1 MLECY
6 LHSRA
11 KNLSG
16 SRAPIDHYVYKGG
29 YSDLPWGG
37 KEGGRSRGAEKEG
50 GKRGARAIS
59 IGSLGLSK
67 HVWRWCVRVQLCMC
81 VAYMHTVCAAPHQ
94 ILPFL

>member
-6 LHSRA
+6 LHSHA

-37 KEGGRSRGAEKEG
+37 KREGGAEEQKRRVAKG
-50 GKRGARAIS
+50 GQELFL
-59 IGSLGLSK
+59 LG
-67 HVWRWCVRVQLCMC
+67 
-81 VAYMHTVCAAPHQ
+81 HQ
-94 ILPFL
+94 V